1 MSDYLQVV
9 YNRELRP
16 YTEYP
21 QKLIQHLF
29 NAFQMEEGMKIL
41 EPGCGRGEHLRIFQ
55 DLGLKVYGLDLSP
68 EAPKLAGNLNISVCN
83 LESEKLP
90 FPDNF
95 FDVVYSK
102 SFLEHLKEPH
112 IFLKEALRILK
123 PGGLILSL
131 VPDWESQYKKFY
143 DDYTHKSPFTSVS
156 LKNVQLVAGFQDV
169 KVYKFRQLPVTWK
182 YPLVNYF
189 CAFIS
194 PFIPMRTT
202 VFFLRWSRKLM
213 LIGEGRKPFVADGS

>member
-1 MSDYLQVV
+1 M
-9 YNRELRP
+9 
-16 YTEYP
+16 
-21 QKLIQHLF
+21 K
-29 NAFQMEEGMKIL
+29 EGMKIL

-55 DLGLKVYGLDLSP
+55 DLGLEVYGLDISP
-68 EAPKLAGNLNISVCN
+68 EAPKLGNDLNISVCN
-83 LESEKLP
+83 LESGKVP

-112 IFLKEALRILK
+112 MFLKEALRILK

-131 VPDWESQYKKFY
+131 VPDWESQYKTFY
-143 DDYTHKSPFTSVS
+143 DDHTHRSPFTSVS
-156 LKNVQLVAGFQDV
+156 LKDVQLITGFRDV

-202 VFFLRWSRKLM
+202 VSFLRWSRELM

>member
-9 YNRELRP
+9 YNKELRP

-29 NAFQMEEGMKIL
+29 NAFQMKEGMKIL

-55 DLGLKVYGLDLSP
+55 DLGLEVYGLDISP
-68 EAPKLAGNLNISVCN
+68 EAPKLADDLNISVCN
-83 LESEKLP
+83 LESGKLP

-112 IFLKEALRILK
+112 MFLKEALRILK

-143 DDYTHKSPFTSVS
+143 DDYTHRSPFTSVS
-156 LKNVQLVAGFQDV
+156 LKNVQLVTGFRDV

-182 YPLVNYF
+182 YPLMNYF
-189 CAFIS
+189 CTFIS

-202 VFFLRWSRKLM
+202 VSFLRWSRELM